1 MSALEALV
9 CCLKRAQA
17 THIFLLD
24 YDDLY
29 PKEYV
34 RKEARY

>member
-24 YDDLY
+24 YD
-29 PKEYV
+29 
-34 RKEARY
+34 